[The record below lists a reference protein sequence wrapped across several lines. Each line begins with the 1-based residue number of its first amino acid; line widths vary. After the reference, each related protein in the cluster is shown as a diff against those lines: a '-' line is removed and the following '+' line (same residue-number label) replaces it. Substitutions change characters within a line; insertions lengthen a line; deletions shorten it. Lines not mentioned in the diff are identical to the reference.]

1 MIEEFLTIIGV
12 ILLGVNHGI
21 MQAYLNTLDKA
32 SSIPDEIINFGI
44 PTTINIFVIL
54 FLTWGII
61 YSRKTFTRKLIIIF
75 FLVALSSLELY
86 YVYAKTGKSPILGQ
100 VLLYSST
107 IFKLYVLITLH
118 CDVSALNS
126 RSFISSSLEKAGNKL
141 KSFSETIRKIPTE
154 PTYSEKP
161 KPPKE
166 PKEPKPEPEDKE
178 VEPDIIKA
186 SQIFNDALTKTQL
199 IPTEIEQIKSKFND
213 GLTEDKPWNT
223 LWNTFN
229 NSVVGKIPTDTMTRE
244 QKDEL
249 RNKFRT
255 AMGKTPK

>member
-161 KPPKE
+161 KP
-166 PKEPKPEPEDKE
+166 EPEDKE